1 MKNPEQTPQNAESL
15 QTSDPQSIGNK
26 TVDNYNKQIAAFR
39 EKHKSEAG
47 EEIKYASEQIQ
58 DLEYDFR
65 RKLAKLRE
73 NNRRYISREE
83 YEIYEND
90 YADYWRIIDSKMD
103 YLDYH
108 PEEREGAEFEAYYEA
123 ELFPDIDKAD
133 ASSAEVKDS
142 IEAQAGNFYGER
154 SRALIRAIEASDS
167 DTKEKDLAAVKQF
180 EISIAEHID
189 YRNDAKNKN
198 VTDWEKFDK
207 ERTKAHNDAIRHF
220 NAINHLA
227 KKYGT
232 KPLFPRDFWTTQIFK
247 DPTYFMDK
255 KAHFDHYAFQAYY
268 ENAFDWAKQK

>member
-108 PEEREGAEFEAYYEA
+108 PEEREGAEFEA
-123 ELFPDIDKAD
+123 
-133 ASSAEVKDS
+133 
-142 IEAQAGNFYGER
+142 
-154 SRALIRAIEASDS
+154 
-167 DTKEKDLAAVKQF
+167 
-180 EISIAEHID
+180 
-189 YRNDAKNKN
+189 
-198 VTDWEKFDK
+198 
-207 ERTKAHNDAIRHF
+207 
-220 NAINHLA
+220 
-227 KKYGT
+227 
-232 KPLFPRDFWTTQIFK
+232 
-247 DPTYFMDK
+247 
-255 KAHFDHYAFQAYY
+255 
-268 ENAFDWAKQK
+268 